1 MSESKVYNGSLYLL
15 PCPISEEDYKAVI
28 PEEVIKM
35 ASQFRFFA
43 VEDVKSARR
52 FLRRMDRE
60 FPIDDSQFFVINK
73 KTKGHQLSAILE
85 PILAGH
91 HMAII
96 SEAGCPG
103 IADPGASLVDLAHQ
117 MGIKVRPL
125 VGPSSILLA
134 LMGSGFNGQAF
145 TFHGYLPKERKD
157 RVRFLKDLEYKTI
170 QNGHTHL
177 FMDTPFRNMHV
188 LDDLL
193 NELGDKTELCIA
205 SDITGHKERI
215 ETRTVADW
223 REHAYDLAKIPT
235 IFAIGKGQGAV
246 L

>member
-1 MSESKVYNGSLYLL
+1 MSGPKVYKGTVYLL
-15 PCPISEEDYKAVI
+15 PCPISEEDYKMVI
-28 PEEVIKM
+28 PEEVIKK
-35 ASQFRFFA
+35 ASTFRYFA
-43 VEDVKSARR
+43 VEDLKSARR

-60 FPIDDSQFFVINK
+60 FPIDDSQFFVLNK
-73 KTKGHQLSAILE
+73 KTGAHQLNAILE
-85 PILAGH
+85 PVLAGENI
-91 HMAII
+91 AII

-117 MGIKVRPL
+117 MDIKVHPL

-157 RVRFLKDLEYKTI
+157 RVRALKDIEYKTI
-170 QNGHTHL
+170 QSGHTHL

-205 SDITGHKERI
+205 SNITGQNERI
-215 ETRTVADW
+215 ETRSVAEW
-223 REHAYDLAKIPT
+223 REHAYDLGKIPT
-235 IFAIGKGQGAV
+235 IFAIGKGQVAG
-246 L
+246 